1 MWLQVTGTTDR
12 NEMFLTT
19 TGTIPYVKGH
29 TYYGRAEIYQTTK
42 QGGCDLYWKIAEPR
56 IIAGKAVSAASTW
69 TRISSIRTPAYV
81 ANTAGADWES
91 GNYQARWDYNNSKTA
106 GDMWFDGMMLI
117 DLTATFGAGKE
128 PTAAW
133 CDENIPY
140 FVGTKTIEINDSSVG
155 WYEFMLTYPRLSS
168 TGYNR
173 WKQTSSPSAS
183 ASVNYTPISISWA
196 DHAGGIRKG
205 TGDAIYNCDSVG
217 TTTWYAAIGQTKGW
231 TNNSIPGS
239 NGEQQT
245 ETELWVRIDTLP
257 KLNKLSI
264 VDNNYLQSS
273 NVYEI

>member
-1 MWLQVTGTTDR
+1 
-12 NEMFLTT
+12 
-19 TGTIPYVKGH
+19 
-29 TYYGRAEIYQTTK
+29 
-42 QGGCDLYWKIAEPR
+42 
-56 IIAGKAVSAASTW
+56 
-69 TRISSIRTPAYV
+69 
-81 ANTAGADWES
+81 
-91 GNYQARWDYNNSKTA
+91 
-106 GDMWFDGMMLI
+106 MWFDGMMLI

-140 FVGTKTIEINDSSVG
+140 FVGTKTIEINDNNVG

-217 TTTWYAAIGQTKGW
+217 TTTWYAAIG
-231 TNNSIPGS
+231 
-239 NGEQQT
+239 
-245 ETELWVRIDTLP
+245 
-257 KLNKLSI
+257 
-264 VDNNYLQSS
+264 
-273 NVYEI
+273 